1 MIDQFEQVELFKTML
16 QGSTDDFICAT
27 LLPATSATILF
38 LGTFQGN
45 VIVWNMTLFTRQY
58 LTKTENKEAA
68 IRKPEISSQSFIEIA
83 AGKEGVFPLIV
94 GLDVAVID
102 SAVINKVIIM
112 MRNYKRLAIGRIDF
126 GNMHT

>member
-1 MIDQFEQVELFKTML
+1 MMDQFEKVELFKARL
-16 QGSTDDFICAT
+16 QESDNDFICAT
-27 LLPATSATILF
+27 PLPATSATILF
-38 LGTFQGN
+38 LGPFQGN
-45 VIVWNMTLFTRQY
+45 VILWNMTLFTRQY
-58 LTKTENKEAA
+58 LTKTEDKEAA

-83 AGKEGVFPLIV
+83 ASKEGVFPLMV

-102 SAVINKVIIM
+102 SAVIKKVIIM